1 MGIVSRFTAR
11 WLGRFKRLWA
21 AFFSATGAASAPRFP
36 FGGPDI
42 LDVGADGLVRV
53 TKPAGPAPIR
63 PRAVPNADFSSAR
76 TQRLARR
83 AAAFLFDHYDFA
95 AVPGQFWPF
104 LERSFD
110 PGEAMAAFL
119 RAIGCNSDLVRRRD
133 PEELRKAGE
142 VIEFLVRSGDILH
155 RLPPEM
161 RRIVSLELE
170 SGNYDRIRE
179 LAETAAHLQA
189 ALDYASAWTGK
200 RVVASFADLLRTIER
215 MLGNLLTVAA
225 ADAAA
230 AVNLVARFSEAQR
243 RFDALKERYAALTAA
258 LRDAWPEVWRG
269 TERET
274 DLRKHTADF
283 ERVAESMRS
292 SPDLTVDNLVE
303 GNEFLVGRISDLEM
317 LLDAARAG
325 EAGTRKRSGPRGG
338 RTKRP
343 LDEKE
348 VALRYF
354 GFSVKAPP
362 SSKQELQRAWRTKM
376 KTLHPDAHPGA
387 TDEEIARLTEQ
398 CQECDRH
405 YRMLLAYLSWR

>member
-1 MGIVSRFTAR
+1 MGIASRFTAW

-21 AFFSATGAASAPRFP
+21 ALFSARAAATAPRFS
-36 FGGPDI
+36 FGAPDI
-42 LDVGADGLVRV
+42 IDVGADGSVRV
-53 TKPAGPAPIR
+53 IKPAGPAPIR
-63 PRAVPNADFSSAR
+63 PRAAPNAAFSSAR

-83 AAAFLFDHYDFA
+83 AAAFLFDHYEFA
-95 AVPGQFWPF
+95 AVPGEFWPF

-110 PGEAMAAFL
+110 PGKAMAAFL

-133 PEELRKAGE
+133 PKELRKAGE

-215 MLGNLLTVAA
+215 MLGKLLTVVA

-230 AVNLVARFSEAQR
+230 AVSLVARFSEAQH
-243 RFDALKERYAALTAA
+243 RFDALNERYAALTAA

-269 TERET
+269 TEREMD
-274 DLRKHTADF
+274 DLRQHTADF
-283 ERVAESMRS
+283 ERVAERMRS
-292 SPDLTVDNLVE
+292 SPDLTLDNLIE
-303 GNEFLVGRISDLEM
+303 GNVFLGGCISDLET

-325 EAGTRKRSGPRGG
+325 AAGTRKSRRGRSERWAGLRLGAARHRSAGLSPG
-338 RTKRP
+338 RH
-343 LDEKE
+343 L
-348 VALRYF
+348 
-354 GFSVKAPP
+354 
-362 SSKQELQRAWRTKM
+362 
-376 KTLHPDAHPGA
+376 
-387 TDEEIARLTEQ
+387 ARLRRAPRQKT
-398 CQECDRH
+398 
-405 YRMLLAYLSWR
+405 AS